1 VDVPD
6 LVVIRGL
13 LLRTIIGVN
22 DEERHNL
29 QDVVID
35 ITVETDTH
43 TAGRTDDVRHAVN
56 YRTITKEVVS
66 LVQASSYFLV
76 ERLAEEIARV
86 CLAQPRALAATV
98 QVAKPGAV
106 RFARSVGVEIRRERV
121 CPPDRHWIYV
131 LLGANIDPVANLQRA
146 AVEIASGVD
155 LVSISPVYETAPVGN
170 VNQPPFLNAAA
181 LVETSAGPDTLKE
194 QILRPIEQRLGRVRT
209 ADPNGPRTIDLDIVL
224 MGGGSLSRP
233 WGQLLDPSVV
243 ESAHSLVPL
252 ADLAPTLVPRGRA
265 VSLQAAAVQLGND
278 TVKPRPDVCL

>member
-1 VDVPD
+1 MPD
-6 LVVIRGL
+6 LIVIRGL

-22 DEERHNL
+22 DKERHNL

-56 YRTITKEVVS
+56 YRTITKEVIS
-66 LVQASSYFLV
+66 LVQASSFFLV

-98 QVAKPGAV
+98 SVAKPGAV
-106 RFARSVGVEIRRERV
+106 RFARTVGVEIRRERV
-121 CPPDRHWIYV
+121 CPPDRHWIYL
-131 LLGANIDPVANLQRA
+131 LLGANIDPVASLQRA
-146 AVEIASGVD
+146 AVEIANAVD
-155 LVSISPVYETAPVGN
+155 LVAFSPVYETAPVGDPD
-170 VNQPPFLNAAA
+170 QPPFLNAAA
-181 LVETSAGPDTLKE
+181 LVETSTGPDTLKE

-224 MGGGSLSRP
+224 MGGGSLSQP

-243 ESAHSLVPL
+243 DAAHALVPL
-252 ADLAPTLVPRGRA
+252 ADLAPTLVPHGHSASLRA
-265 VSLQAAAVQLGND
+265 MATRLAGN

>member
-1 VDVPD
+1 MPD

-35 ITVETDTH
+35 ITVEADTH

-98 QVAKPGAV
+98 HVAKPGAV

-146 AVEIASGVD
+146 AVEIANGVD

-252 ADLAPTLVPRGRA
+252 ADLAPTLVPQGHA